1 MRRSNTL
8 NTAFTMPSFASSVVR
23 LGPVALAIAVSSVLG
38 CSGGDP
44 SASVSPP
51 PPPPAGSSGSVQTAS
66 FASAALGVTKNYQVY
81 LPPSYASQPTRR
93 YPVVYMLHGSP
104 GAETDWVNNVSIN
117 TVLDSLAH
125 AGLPEVIAVMPD
137 GDSWWYHDWIST
149 PPACAGGSYTGAAPS
164 EPCVPGLHYQY
175 ESYIVNDLVPRIDAT
190 YRTEATMA
198 HRAIGGL
205 SMGGYGAAYLALAHP
220 DVFNVAAVFSGSRLE
235 LLAIKD
241 PVTGAMRPATSITE
255 LQTARANE
263 WANWAA
269 EYGTSFANWQAH
281 DPSTQAASAAAAGRR
296 VPPFWLVV
304 GNNDPLHTQDEYFN
318 GVLAQIGAT
327 HVFSE
332 PVGDHSN
339 GFWRLHEG
347 DGLAWVLQHIG
358 S

>member
-1 MRRSNTL
+1 
-8 NTAFTMPSFASSVVR
+8 
-23 LGPVALAIAVSSVLG
+23 
-38 CSGGDP
+38 
-44 SASVSPP
+44 
-51 PPPPAGSSGSVQTAS
+51 
-66 FASAALGVTKNYQVY
+66 
-81 LPPSYASQPTRR
+81 
-93 YPVVYMLHGSP
+93 
-104 GAETDWVNNVSIN
+104 
-117 TVLDSLAH
+117 
-125 AGLPEVIAVMPD
+125 MPD
-137 GDSWWYHDWIST
+137 GDSWWYHNWIST
-149 PPACAGGSYTGAAPS
+149 PPACAGGSYTGSAPP

-190 YRTEATMA
+190 YRTEATMS

-220 DVFNVAAVFSGSRLE
+220 DVFDVAAIFSGSRLE

-241 PVTGAMRPATSITE
+241 PVTGVTRPATSITE

-263 WANWAA
+263 WANWGA

-296 VPPFWLVV
+296 IPPLWLVV
-304 GNNDPLHTQDEYFN
+304 GNNDPLHTQNEYFN
-318 GVLAQIGAT
+318 SVLTQIGAT

-339 GFWRLHEG
+339 SFWRLHEG